1 MSGAG
6 NMFTQ
11 RAPDAQAVLVAN
23 VEVVAEGDGGAE
35 LLGVAPRR
43 LLVVVAGRSVGPVGD
58 VFRLGVWRRLLLAAA
73 AAVGVSAGERNVTAL
88 CNKKSW
94 AHLLCVFIDSYLR
107 VFNSLNFRKTLFVD
121 VSKVNDKLVAYFF
134 F

>member
-11 RAPDAQAVLVAN
+11 RAPDAEAVLVAN

-35 LLGVAPRR
+35 LVGVAPRR

-58 VFRLGVWRRLLLAAA
+58 VLRL
-73 AAVGVSAGERNVTAL
+73 AV
-88 CNKKSW
+88 
-94 AHLLCVFIDSYLR
+94 LR
-107 VFNSLNFRKTLFVD
+107 
-121 VSKVNDKLVAYFF
+121 
-134 F
+134 